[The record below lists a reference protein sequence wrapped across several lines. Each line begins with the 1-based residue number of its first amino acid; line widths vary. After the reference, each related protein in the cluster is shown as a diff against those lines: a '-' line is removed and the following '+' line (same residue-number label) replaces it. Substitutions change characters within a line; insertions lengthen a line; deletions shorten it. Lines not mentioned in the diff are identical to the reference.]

1 MTEIETKELSIG
13 YEKRKIVE
21 ALNLK
26 IPKGQITTMI
36 GPNGCGKSTILKTL
50 ARIMKPK
57 SGSVYLD
64 GKIIHKESTKQVAKK
79 LAVLPQ
85 SPEAPSGLKVKE
97 LVAYGR
103 YPHQSG
109 ARSLTKADL
118 DIIDRSLK
126 QTGMDAFKDR
136 DIDALSG
143 GQRQRVW
150 IAMAL
155 AQETDILLLDEPTTY
170 LDLAHQLEV
179 LEVLKRLNEEE
190 GRTIVMVIHDLNHAA
205 RFADY
210 MVALKAGKIVQ
221 EGAPEQVICSTVL
234 KDVFAIDADVV
245 TDPRT
250 KKPVCLSY
258 DLMIPERAEE
268 EELIPAGG
276 AR

>member
-1 MTEIETKELSIG
+1 MTEIEAKELSIG

-179 LEVLKRLNEEE
+179 LEVLKSL
-190 GRTIVMVIHDLNHAA
+190 
-205 RFADY
+205 
-210 MVALKAGKIVQ
+210 
-221 EGAPEQVICSTVL
+221 
-234 KDVFAIDADVV
+234 
-245 TDPRT
+245 T
-250 KKPVCLSY
+250 KKKVVRL
-258 DLMIPERAEE
+258 
-268 EELIPAGG
+268 
-276 AR
+276 

>member
-1 MTEIETKELSIG
+1 MTEIEAKELSIG

-103 YPHQSG
+103 YPHQTG
-109 ARSLTKADL
+109 ARSLTKADQ
-118 DIIDRSLK
+118 DIIERSLK

-268 EELIPAGG
+268 ELIPAGG